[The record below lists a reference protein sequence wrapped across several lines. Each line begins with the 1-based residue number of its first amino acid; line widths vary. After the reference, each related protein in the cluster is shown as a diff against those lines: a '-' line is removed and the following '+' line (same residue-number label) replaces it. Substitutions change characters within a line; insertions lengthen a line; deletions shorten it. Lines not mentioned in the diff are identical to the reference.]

1 MHGAATESE
10 ATRLKLLEQQRDLRL
25 ELPKVAYRQFEV
37 RGYDKMIERILEAPL
52 KSSQSSNNKELE
64 NKLRLIKD
72 QLQEQ
77 VKQNNETLEE
87 ERKLTDMDKYV
98 SEGDSS
104 YEEGSS
110 YYDEEDDENS

>member
-1 MHGAATESE
+1 M
-10 ATRLKLLEQQRDLRL
+10 
-25 ELPKVAYRQFEV
+25 AYRQFEV

-64 NKLRLIKD
+64 GKLRLIKD

-77 VKQNNETLEE
+77 VKQNNEILGEE
-87 ERKLTDMDKYV
+87 ERKLTDMDKYL

-110 YYDEEDDENS
+110 YYDEEDDEGS